1 MRLCEMES
9 KRNIISV
16 FPLTK
21 AIWQIH
27 SESRQEKENTEEN
40 CHGQQIHTKDFMD
53 KAIRG

>member
-40 CHGQQIHTKDFMD
+40 CHEQQIHTKDFMD

>member
-1 MRLCEMES
+1 MGCCEMES

-27 SESRQEKENTEEN
+27 SESRQERENNEEN
-40 CHGQQIHTKDFMD
+40 SNEQRVHTKDFMD
-53 KAIRG
+53 